1 MRHPHAA
8 VAVLEYNKRNRP
20 WPELRGRRL
29 RYTLDASIRDTGPG
43 WAPWRTVRRA
53 WPRDRAA
60 LAAAVSACAPAS
72 TWWSFQW
79 W

>member
-1 MRHPHAA
+1 MMPSTVEFSTCMRHPHAA

-43 WAPWRTVRRA
+43 WAP
-53 WPRDRAA
+53 
-60 LAAAVSACAPAS
+60 
-72 TWWSFQW
+72 
-79 W
+79 